1 MDSIRQLHLSEPRQN
16 GKTRAPNRIERE
28 IHMPAQFRAILVLLA
43 AAVVAAPGTVAAQ
56 AQEADATQMAAP
68 AAGVVRLKSAN
79 SFDETLVRLKADVQA
94 KGIRFFDAIDQ
105 SGLGAQ
111 ANLKTARST
120 LVLFGN
126 PPLGVQ
132 FLQSN
137 PYAGLD
143 WPVRMLVLEKA
154 DGSVWVAWT
163 DFAYIA
169 DRYAI
174 TDKDPQFK
182 MAGEVALSIASA
194 ATKG

>member
-1 MDSIRQLHLSEPRQN
+1 MSI
-16 GKTRAPNRIERE
+16 KTRRSPNRIALA
-28 IHMPAQFRAILVLLA
+28 MAIAIAPLA
-43 AAVVAAPGTVAAQ
+43 FVT
-56 AQEADATQMAAP
+56 AAP
-68 AAGVVRLKSAN
+68 ASAGAVAPQAAPAQGVIRLKSAN

-111 ANLKTARST
+111 VNLKTGRST

-143 WPVRMLVLEKA
+143 WPVRMLVVEEG
-154 DGSVWVAWT
+154 DGSVWVAWS
-163 DFAYIA
+163 DFGFVRQ
-169 DRYAI
+169 RYAI
-174 TDKDPQFK
+174 SDKDAQFK
-182 MAGEVALSIASA
+182 MAGEVAASIASA
-194 ATKG
+194 AASR